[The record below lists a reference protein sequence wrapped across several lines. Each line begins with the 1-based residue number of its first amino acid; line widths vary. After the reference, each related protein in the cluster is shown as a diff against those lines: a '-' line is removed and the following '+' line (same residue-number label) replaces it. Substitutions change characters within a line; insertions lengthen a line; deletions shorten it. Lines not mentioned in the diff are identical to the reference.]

1 MLKRVQSEGAVFQA
15 GDLLATLELP
25 PGVVVTKATLYE
37 GAFPHSSSF
46 SSSKDHSGSQ
56 HATVPDGVRR
66 HKLLKQEQQR
76 DEHKRIQRLL
86 NPLPTYRACR
96 DQLYNALH
104 GYQLRQEDENE
115 AVARFFE
122 CTLNPMLP
130 ICEVKEVLAVIG
142 KQRISGGSLL
152 SHTPERFGI
161 WPCSCRGLHEVCEV
175 CLCHYATFPTLR
187 HVRYQVHTRYT
198 WMTG

>member
-1 MLKRVQSEGAVFQA
+1 MSAKLRTPFVCFFVQSEGAVFQA

-25 PGVVVTKATLYE
+25 PGVVVTKATPFE
-37 GAFPHSSSF
+37 GTFPPSSSF
-46 SSSKDHSGSQ
+46 SSSKEHSGSQ
-56 HATVPDGVRR
+56 HATTPDDTRR

-96 DQLYNALH
+96 DQLYNALR
-104 GYQLRQEDENE
+104 GYQLRQEDEDE

-142 KQRISGGSLL
+142 EGSG
-152 SHTPERFGI
+152 TV
-161 WPCSCRGLHEVCEV
+161 SCVPHESGNEIVSV
-175 CLCHYATFPTLR
+175 SAD
-187 HVRYQVHTRYT
+187 
-198 WMTG
+198 M